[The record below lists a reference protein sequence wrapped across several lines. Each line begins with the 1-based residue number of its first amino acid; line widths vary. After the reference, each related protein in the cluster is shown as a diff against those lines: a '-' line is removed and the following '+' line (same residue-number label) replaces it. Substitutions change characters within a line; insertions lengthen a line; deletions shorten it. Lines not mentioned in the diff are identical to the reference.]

1 MLAIERKRVI
11 KSLKDINIITFNKRD
26 KDLNKIPDYQVIPE
40 QKFKLGE
47 LEIMVSGYVQIKRTF
62 DPYRNFESENKITKI
77 YYGIYDNSKQTQNV
91 SFLEHKEIIKI
102 LEDKIKF

>member
-26 KDLNKIPDYQVIPE
+26 KDLNKLPDYLIIPE
-40 QKFKLGE
+40 QKFYVDGY
-47 LEIMVSGYVQIKRTF
+47 EIIVSGYVQIKRTF
-62 DPYRNFESENKITKI
+62 DPYKNFESENKITKI